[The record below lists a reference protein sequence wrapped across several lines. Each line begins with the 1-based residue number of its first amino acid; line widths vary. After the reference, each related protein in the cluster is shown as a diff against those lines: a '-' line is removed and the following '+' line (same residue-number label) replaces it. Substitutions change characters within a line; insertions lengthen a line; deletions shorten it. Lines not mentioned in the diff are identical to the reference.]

1 MKRVISCVLLMLVL
15 TSNAF
20 ALEVPTDTVVQN
32 LNGSQQAIKTFTV
45 SPEQD
50 PAALIE
56 EPFELEGYLYTFA
69 DIVKS
74 ENPVEEKRIHTE
86 VITVET
92 TKDDLALILE
102 QLKPT
107 IEYDDGRF
115 QGTLA
120 LDHTSL
126 NTVAAG
132 YATKN
137 YTVTETK
144 TIGQL
149 DRNDMSYVP
158 ATTIKNGRTL
168 SLANVE
174 WQVTGTDLVGEALM
188 PSQYQAVATYSAK
201 ASYQAATGYRGLHYP
216 VHLLSCDET
225 GARQLQIMAVPDY
238 RVKISKLMLRSA
250 YRPPPEDAPAWDAI
264 YQNRPFVIGADMN
277 LRRIDAAIASAKKRG
292 CLPISLAAL
301 DAQGDAV
308 LLRRYKDTG
317 YAVIYKVTES
327 VLTELFGRPPSLYLP
342 PCTQYLTKKGA
353 VVDAPLIQVDRKDR
367 GSPRK

>member
-20 ALEVPTDTVVQN
+20 ALEVPTGTVVQN

-201 ASYQAATGYRGLHYP
+201 ASYQAATGYVTTAEYIGDVTHEGVESVTYVLTYK
-216 VHLLSCDET
+216 
-225 GARQLQIMAVPDY
+225 IMLEELPEYKKLKKCSVFDYVP
-238 RVKISKLMLRSA
+238 
-250 YRPPPEDAPAWDAI
+250 EW
-264 YQNRPFVIGADMN
+264 
-277 LRRIDAAIASAKKRG
+277 KKREEDG
-292 CLPISLAAL
+292 AKRRTAGNRTSAAPPAPQPSPASGKRPDMQPQTSPTEEAAASGSSCGNDNMTPEEIGL
-301 DAQGDAV
+301 VEMTCEAILEGD
-308 LLRRYKDTG
+308 DP
-317 YAVIYKVTES
+317 
-327 VLTELFGRPPSLYLP
+327 ELEEMDDPTRIPPGR
-342 PCTQYLTKKGA
+342 G
-353 VVDAPLIQVDRKDR
+353 I
-367 GSPRK
+367 